1 MRTLG
6 LTGQR
11 MSRALLLAILSVAAS
26 GCFLWTSAGQ
36 GSELQETSTDH
47 EARLE
52 TLEDGIADQRQE
64 LSDDL
69 NRAKTQVVELE
80 AVLQQATRVVTRNSA
95 DIGLRVE
102 GLQEQLARLEG
113 EIATLRQE
121 LSARDQQIATQR
133 QEIDQQMHILAR
145 RAGVDIT
152 LTDSDIPADKG
163 EHYSAAYRAYQQ
175 NEFGAARAL
184 FRAYI
189 SRYPEDDQSDN
200 ALYWVGKTYLR
211 QERPA
216 NAIQEFQRVLTTYQ
230 RGDAVDETLFDM
242 GNALFALQRCGE
254 ARDVLNTLIR
264 NFPRSGLLRRAR
276 AKLSEMRNPPPGTCR
291 TEP

>member
-1 MRTLG
+1 
-6 LTGQR
+6 
-11 MSRALLLAILSVAAS
+11 MSRALLLVVLSVAAS
-26 GCFLWTSAGQ
+26 GCFLWTSASQ
-36 GSELQETSTDH
+36 GSELTETNTDH
-47 EARLE
+47 EGRLLS
-52 TLEDGIADQRQE
+52 LEDGIADQRQE

-69 NRAKTQVVELE
+69 NRAKAQVVELE

-102 GLQEQLARLEG
+102 GLQEQLSRLEG

-121 LSARDQQIATQR
+121 IASRDQRIAAQR
-133 QEIDQQMHILAR
+133 EEIAQQMQKLAR

-152 LTDSDIPADKG
+152 LSESDIPADKG

-175 NEFGAARAL
+175 NEYGAARAL

-189 SRYPEDDQSDN
+189 TRYPEDDQADN
-200 ALYWVGKTYLR
+200 ALYWVGKSYLR

-264 NFPRSGLLRRAR
+264 NFPRSGLIRRAR
-276 AKLSEMRNPPPGTCR
+276 AKLSEMRSPPPGVCR
-291 TEP
+291 EQ

>member
-1 MRTLG
+1 
-6 LTGQR
+6 
-11 MSRALLLAILSVAAS
+11 MSRALLLAVLSVAAS
-26 GCFLWTSAGQ
+26 GCFLWTSASQ
-36 GSELQETSTDH
+36 GGELTETSTDH
-47 EARLE
+47 EARL
-52 TLEDGIADQRQE
+52 TVLEDGIADQRQE

-69 NRAKTQVVELE
+69 NRAKAQVVELE

-121 LSARDQQIATQR
+121 VASRDQRIAAQR
-133 QEIDQQMHILAR
+133 EEIAQQMQKLAR

-152 LTDSDIPADKG
+152 LAESDIPADKG
-163 EHYSAAYRAYQQ
+163 EHYSAAYRAYQR

-189 SRYPEDDQSDN
+189 TRYPQDDQADN
-200 ALYWVGKTYLR
+200 ALYWVGKSYLR

-242 GNALFALQRCGE
+242 GNALFALRQCSE

-264 NFPRSGLLRRAR
+264 NFPRSGLIRRAR
-276 AKLSEMRNPPPGTCR
+276 AKLSEMRSPPPGVCR
-291 TEP
+291 E